1 MEFLILILKKIEL
14 IDDVILKL
22 QEAEVHHGTIIDA
35 KSMTTALSAHWDDVP
50 MFGLFRSAKN
60 HEYNEDVKMMM
71 FALKKEQVEVVKT
84 VIEDV
89 IGDMNQ
95 PGTAVMFTMPISF
108 SEGIGD

>member
-1 MEFLILILKKIEL
+1 MEFLVLILKKNEL
-14 IDDVILKL
+14 IDDLILKL

-71 FALKKEQVEVVKT
+71 FALRKEQVEVVKT
-84 VIEDV
+84 VIEEV
-89 IGDMNQ
+89 IGDMSQ
-95 PGTAVMFTMPISF
+95 SGTAVMFTMPISF